1 MAQSNR
7 RVVRQKRV
15 SRAPFLILI
24 SIILALAVTLAV
36 SFAFFISD
44 DLTRPNVDKLSITAQ
59 KLLSAI
65 QFLLD
70 FVFTAF
76 FRRKTS

>member
-7 RVVRQKRV
+7 RVVRQKRA

-44 DLTRPNVDKLSITAQ
+44 EFTRPNVDKL
-59 KLLSAI
+59 
-65 QFLLD
+65 LD
-70 FVFTAF
+70 YGAKAVWKC
-76 FRRKTS
+76 RL

>member
-7 RVVRQKRV
+7 RVVRQKRA

-24 SIILALAVTLAV
+24 SVILALAVTLAV

-44 DLTRPNVDKLSITAQ
+44 DLTRPNVLIGGTS
-59 KLLSAI
+59 
-65 QFLLD
+65 
-70 FVFTAF
+70 FTAL
-76 FRRKTS
+76 